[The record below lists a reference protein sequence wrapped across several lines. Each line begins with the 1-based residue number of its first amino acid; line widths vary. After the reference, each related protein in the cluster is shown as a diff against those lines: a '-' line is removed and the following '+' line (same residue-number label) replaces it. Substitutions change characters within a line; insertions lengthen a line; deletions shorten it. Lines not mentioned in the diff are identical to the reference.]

1 MRPVIP
7 CTGLLLVLAAVS
19 LDAQSLAVEGN
30 GVWRQWW
37 QADRAPASWA
47 AALPALSDAVSWRAG
62 QAGIEIGEVRLSG
75 GGEAW
80 RLRAILVRF
89 DPARVRL
96 GLELGALVAGSRNQ
110 WSLRSAPADAVL
122 ALNAGQ
128 FAGAGPWGWVVQDG
142 VERQPPGRGPLAP
155 AVVVERDGRVRIV
168 PPDAI
173 DAERASGRVA
183 QAFQSY
189 PTLLAGD
196 GAVPAPV
203 RLPTQTPI
211 RTAKGGVDLTH
222 RDSRLAIGEL
232 RDGRVLIV
240 MTRFEGLGGA
250 LDNLPFGLTTPEM
263 AALMGALGC
272 RQAVLLDG
280 GISSQLAVREAGGE
294 LRTWTGMRYVPL
306 GLVARAR

>member
-1 MRPVIP
+1 MRRVLRCI
-7 CTGLLLVLAAVS
+7 GLLLVLNAVS
-19 LDAQSLAVEGN
+19 LDAQSLAVERN
-30 GVWRQWW
+30 GVWHRWW
-37 QADRAPASWA
+37 QAGRAPASWA
-47 AALPALSDAVSWRAG
+47 AALPVVSGAVRWRQG
-62 QAGIEIGEVRLSG
+62 QPGIDIGEVRLSG

-80 RLRAILVRF
+80 RIRAILVRF
-89 DPARVRL
+89 DPARLRL

-110 WSLRSAPADAVL
+110 WSLRSAPDDAVL

-128 FAGAGPWGWVVQDG
+128 FAGGGPWGWVVQDG

-155 AVVVERDGRVRIV
+155 AVVVERDGVVRIV
-168 PPDAI
+168 PPDRIAL
-173 DAERASGRVA
+173 ERASGRVV

-189 PTLLAGD
+189 PALLIGD
-196 GAVPAPV
+196 GAIPA
-203 RLPTQTPI
+203 PI
-211 RTAKGGVDLTH
+211 RTRGLGVDLAH
-222 RDSRLAIGEL
+222 RDSRLGIGEL

-280 GISSQLAVREAGGE
+280 GISSQLAVREADGE
-294 LRTWTGMRYVPL
+294 LRAWTGMRYVPV
-306 GLVARAR
+306 GLVARVR

>member
-1 MRPVIP
+1 
-7 CTGLLLVLAAVS
+7 
-19 LDAQSLAVEGN
+19 
-30 GVWRQWW
+30 
-37 QADRAPASWA
+37 
-47 AALPALSDAVSWRAG
+47 
-62 QAGIEIGEVRLSG
+62 
-75 GGEAW
+75 
-80 RLRAILVRF
+80 
-89 DPARVRL
+89 
-96 GLELGALVAGSRNQ
+96 
-110 WSLRSAPADAVL
+110 
-122 ALNAGQ
+122 
-128 FAGAGPWGWVVQDG
+128 
-142 VERQPPGRGPLAP
+142 VERQPPRRGPLAP
-155 AVVVERDGRVRIV
+155 AVVVERDGRVRNV

-211 RTAKGGVDLTH
+211 RTDKGGVDLTH
-222 RDSRLAIGEL
+222 RDSRLAIGAL

-240 MTRFEGLGGA
+240 MTRFEGLGGT

-306 GLVARAR
+306 GLVARTR